1 MANKNNR
8 KFQKNKENKEKVV
21 DVDYKEV
28 KEKEEVKP
36 TFAEGNYIIMV
47 TSKGEVLKR
56 IAVAGAEIHIQ
67 KLADGGLTVDL
78 K

>member
-1 MANKNNR
+1 MTNKNNR
-8 KFQKNKENKEKVV
+8 KFQKNKGKENVV

-28 KEKEEVKP
+28 NKQEEVKP
-36 TFAEGNYIIMV
+36 TFEEGNYVITV
-47 TSKGEVLKR
+47 VSKGEIIKKL
-56 IAVAGAEIHIQ
+56 AVAGAEVYVT

>member
-1 MANKNNR
+1 MSKKRNYNKKQR
-8 KFQKNKENKEKVV
+8 AI

-28 KEKEEVKP
+28 NQDQQEPKP
-36 TFAEGNYIIMV
+36 TFEEGNYIIQV
-47 TSKGEVLKR
+47 VSKGEIIKKL
-56 IAVAGAEIHIQ
+56 AVAGGEIYIQ

>member
-1 MANKNNR
+1 MSRKRNYNNK
-8 KFQKNKENKEKVV
+8 KPKAI

-28 KEKEEVKP
+28 NKDQQEPKP
-36 TFAEGNYIIMV
+36 TFEEGNYLIQV
-47 TSKGEVLKR
+47 VSKGEIIKKL
-56 IAVAGAEIHIQ
+56 AVAGGEIYVQ

>member
-8 KFQKNKENKEKVV
+8 KFQKNKGKENIV
-21 DVDYKEV
+21 DVDYTEV
-28 KEKEEVKP
+28 NKQEDVKP
-36 TFAEGNYIIMV
+36 TFEEGNYLITV
-47 TSKGEVLKR
+47 VSKGEILKKL
-56 IAVAGAEIHIQ
+56 AVAGAEVYVT

>member
-8 KFQKNKENKEKVV
+8 KFQKNKSKENIV
-21 DVDYKEV
+21 DANYTEV
-28 KEKEEVKP
+28 KEREDVKP

-67 KLADGGLTVDL
+67 KLAEGGLTVDL

>member
-1 MANKNNR
+1 MARKRNYNNK
-8 KFQKNKENKEKVV
+8 KQKAI

-28 KEKEEVKP
+28 NQDQQEPKP
-36 TFAEGNYIIMV
+36 TCEKGNYVISVVANGEII
-47 TSKGEVLKR
+47 KKL
-56 IAVAGAEIHIQ
+56 AVAGGEIYIQ

>member
-1 MANKNNR
+1 MANKSKR
-8 KFQKNKENKEKVV
+8 KFPKNKGNENIV
-21 DVDYKEV
+21 DVNYTEV
-28 KEKEEVKP
+28 KEREDVKP

-56 IAVAGAEIHIQ
+56 IAVAGAEIHVQ

>member
-8 KFQKNKENKEKVV
+8 KFQKNKEKVV

-28 KEKEEVKP
+28 NKQEEVKP
-36 TFAEGNYIIMV
+36 TFEEGNYVITV
-47 TSKGEVLKR
+47 VSKGEILKKV
-56 IAVAGAEIHIQ
+56 AVAGAEVYVT

>member
-1 MANKNNR
+1 MTNKNNR

-36 TFAEGNYIIMV
+36 TFVEGNYIIMV

>member
-21 DVDYKEV
+21 DVDYTEV
-28 KEKEEVKP
+28 KEKEESKP
-36 TFAEGNYIIMV
+36 TFEEGNYVITV
-47 TSKGEVLKR
+47 VSKGEIIKKL
-56 IAVAGAEIHIQ
+56 AVAGAEVYVT